1 MPVNS
6 GTTFM
11 LKMRNTDTVPG
22 SVNLFFQGN
31 PNATVY
37 QQGRLFLGVF
47 DAAETNDIVQGGAY
61 TALTCT
67 LRLGATNPPPI
78 IATSSF
84 INGGD
89 VSRAGNLLSGSTG
102 YQVKTYLNGDG
113 LLCCALNTLNDDAQL
128 QFASINFDDGV
139 YSHTAQMPFQGFVE
153 SATNSQIIIE
163 TQPVPVSMIQASQT
177 GSPIAVFSIGIDVT
191 SAVAGMQ
198 FSEPITIQ
206 RYDLNGNQRGW
217 SQFGVID
224 PYQPQ
229 TKSVYDVSTQGLVLN
244 GQTNL
249 NYTVAGLTSVELNFR
264 YINQKSMK
272 DFRWAVRQRIF
283 EEASNQTQQL
293 FIDSPGLTKHV
304 VVNKR

>member
-11 LKMRNTDTVPG
+11 LKMRNTDTVPA
-22 SVNLFFQGN
+22 SINLFFQGN
-31 PNATVY
+31 PNATIY
-37 QQGRLFLGVF
+37 RQGRLFLGVF
-47 DAAETNDIVQGGAY
+47 DAAETNDIVQGGKY
-61 TALTCT
+61 TALSCT
-67 LRLGATNPPPI
+67 LRIGATNPPPI
-78 IATSSF
+78 VTTLFTIF
-84 INGGD
+84 GGD
-89 VSRAGNLLSGSTG
+89 VARAGAFLSAATG
-102 YQVKTYLNGDG
+102 YQIVTYLNGDG
-113 LLCCALNTLNDDAQL
+113 LLCCALNTLDNDEQL
-128 QFASINFDDGV
+128 QFASINFDDGI
-139 YSHTAQMPFQGFVE
+139 YSHTAQMPFQGLGE
-153 SATNSQIIIE
+153 SATNSQIFIE

-217 SQFGVID
+217 SQFGIID

-229 TKSVYDVSTQGLVLN
+229 TKSVYDVSTQGLVLD

-264 YINQKSMK
+264 YVNQKSMK
-272 DFRWAVRQRIF
+272 DFGWAVRQRIF

-293 FIDSPGLTKHV
+293 YIDSPGLTKHI